1 MYNPSPVKRKGTVN
15 SKKLLARAVENWPA
29 KVLSIALAMVL
40 FVFHRMSNLEERFF
54 SAPLQISAQE
64 DMVPASP
71 YPRMIRVSLRGEA
84 NSIYPIMEDD
94 IEAFLDL
101 TKHTETGTYRA
112 PVQIRKMGTAL
123 GVEPLEITVDPA
135 EISLELD
142 RKISK
147 YVPLVPSFQGY
158 PAEGYELSSYTLSPN
173 QVVVDGPL
181 RIMEGLSELSTDIVD
196 LGGRNEAFS
205 LPVKIMNRDPLLIIR
220 GDGTTEFRG
229 VITRLVSVSSID
241 NLPVRISGLQEQFT
255 AEPAVTFG
263 SIRIGGSEAD
273 LGGSLP
279 SGLFLNLNCGDIDV
293 PGTYNIP
300 VQVDVPAP
308 FTLIRSEPGV
318 ITVEVRERETG
329 APEDTEG

>member
-1 MYNPSPVKRKGTVN
+1 MN

-54 SAPLQISAQE
+54 STPLQITVRE
-64 DMVPASP
+64 DMVPASS

-101 TKHTETGTYRA
+101 TKYTETGMYRGA
-112 PVQIRKMGTAL
+112 VQIRKAGTAL

-135 EISLELD
+135 EVSVALD

-158 PAEGYELSSYTLSPN
+158 PAEGYELASYTLSPN
-173 QVVVDGPL
+173 QVAVDGPL

-196 LGGRNEAFS
+196 LGGRNENFS

-220 GDGTTEFRG
+220 GEGITEFRG
-229 VITRLVSVSSID
+229 IITRLVSVRNID
-241 NLPVRISGLQEQFT
+241 NLPVRISGLPERFS
-255 AEPAVTFG
+255 AEPAVG
-263 SIRIGGSEAD
+263 SGSVR
-273 LGGSLP
+273 LGGAEAELAAYLP
-279 SGLFLNLNCGDIDV
+279 QDLFLNLDCGGIDA
-293 PGTYNIP
+293 PGTYDIP

-308 FTLIRSEPGV
+308 FTLIRSEPAT
-318 ITVEVRERETG
+318 IRVEVREREG
-329 APEDTEG
+329 EIPDDTDGRL